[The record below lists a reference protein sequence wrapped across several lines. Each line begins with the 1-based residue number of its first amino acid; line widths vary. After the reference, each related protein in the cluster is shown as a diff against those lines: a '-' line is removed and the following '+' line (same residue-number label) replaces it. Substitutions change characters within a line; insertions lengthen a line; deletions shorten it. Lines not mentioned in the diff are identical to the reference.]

1 MRYPSRLLT
10 DDEEILHQFRPHW
23 RVLLPAIGWA
33 MLLAAVAGFGVAALA
48 SEFTWWIVAAAVLLW
63 LVLTARRIVNW
74 WFTNYVLTTE
84 RIIVRSGML
93 ARTGT
98 EIPLESINNVLF
110 NQRVLERLLGYG
122 DVLIESAGS
131 QGQSRLA
138 DIPDPEAFQS
148 QVYRARELRAL
159 HFRSG
164 GSGNGPAQ
172 ARGAIEQLEA
182 LADLRER
189 GHLSDEEFTAQKR
202 QLLGAIPGVE
212 ESDVEALLEHDEVE
226 DDEDRR

>member
-23 RVLLPAIGWA
+23 RVLLPAVGWA
-33 MLLAAVAGFGVAALA
+33 MVLAALSGFGIAALA
-48 SEFTWWIVAAAVLLW
+48 SEFTWWIVAAAVVLW
-63 LVLTARRIVNW
+63 LSLTARRLVNW

-110 NQRVLERLLGYG
+110 SQKVVERLLGYG

-148 QVYRARELRAL
+148 QVYRARELRSL
-159 HFRSG
+159 HFRG
-164 GSGNGPAQ
+164 GNGNQPAGS
-172 ARGAIEQLEA
+172 RDAIQQLEV

-189 GHLSDEEFTAQKR
+189 GHLSDEEFAAQKR
-202 QLLGAIPGVE
+202 ELLGGLPGVE
-212 ESDVEALLEHDEVE
+212 PDDVDALFDDDEVE
-226 DDEDRR
+226 DDDGQR